1 LSGAAPA
8 CDACCMMNA
17 SSQDLGER
25 IERLVQEHIEA
36 SRRAAQQAVE
46 RAFCRAGNE
55 PTRRRR
61 PPARVKSPS
70 GKRRTPDEMAALGE
84 RLYQA
89 VCAKPGE
96 RMTVLMA
103 DVGASAR
110 ELSRPV
116 SHLKRA
122 GRIRSVGS
130 RHLTRYFPMVSEAT
144 ASA

>member
-1 LSGAAPA
+1 MG
-8 CDACCMMNA
+8 N
-17 SSQDLGER
+17 QELGER
-25 IERLVQEHIEA
+25 IEQLVQQHIEA

-46 RAFCRAGNE
+46 RAFCGATSE

-61 PPARVKSPS
+61 QPARVKSPS

-110 ELSRPV
+110 ELSRPMTQ
-116 SHLKRA
+116 LKRV
-122 GRIRSVGS
+122 GRIRSVGA